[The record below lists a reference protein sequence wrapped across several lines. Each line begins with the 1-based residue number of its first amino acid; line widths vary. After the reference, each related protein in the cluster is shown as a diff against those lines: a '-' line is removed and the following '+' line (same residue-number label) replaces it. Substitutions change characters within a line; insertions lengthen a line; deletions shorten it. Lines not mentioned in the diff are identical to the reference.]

1 MPLKCQ
7 VKRRVIVSA
16 GVTDHDYQGETELL
30 FRSGGRGDVSSY
42 EDQHPADAPVGV
54 VLCSPSSQVSKY

>member
-30 FRSGGRGDVSSY
+30 FRSGGK
-42 EDQHPADAPVGV
+42 ENVGNTGN
-54 VLCSPSSQVSKY
+54 LLGYLLEL